1 MTPDPLCIITEAIFS
16 SALVDLGFDHY
27 RNDASARWLT
37 HKSGSWD
44 HERHYTA
51 ISQRNRATF
60 DSMCGRWSNFH
71 RTGQAARQMDP
82 TFARG
87 IRFIASGH

>member
-16 SALVDLGFDHY
+16 SALVDLGFDQY

-37 HKSGSWD
+37 RKSGSWN

-51 ISQRNRATF
+51 IS
-60 DSMCGRWSNFH
+60 
-71 RTGQAARQMDP
+71 
-82 TFARG
+82 
-87 IRFIASGH
+87 